1 MRDLAKLRKLA
12 IAAKWIIVPKRD
24 HEQWR
29 SPDGAT
35 MVHVPKS
42 SGRQVREGRRTG
54 RQRDNLLAALRR
66 GGLEV

>member
-1 MRDLAKLRKLA
+1 MRDLQKLRKLA
-12 IAAKWIIVPKRD
+12 IAMKWTIVAKRS

-35 MVHVPKS
+35 MVHVPLVAGK
-42 SGRQVREGRRTG
+42 REGRGAG
-54 RQRDNLLAALRR
+54 RHRDNLLAALRR

>member
-12 IAAKWIIVPKRD
+12 IAAKWIIVPKRG

-29 SPDGAT
+29 SPDGET

-42 SGRQVREGRRTG
+42 PGREGRRTG